1 MASIYIR
8 GVGPWACDDTAVLC
22 DGGVILTQYPYVD
35 GVTGGMG
42 PPRRQKTDYRV
53 EVGWISTMRPRQGR

>member
-22 DGGVILTQYPYVD
+22 DGGVFEPQYPFVD
-35 GVTGGMG
+35 GHSAGSRR
-42 PPRRQKTDYRV
+42 PPRRKTDPRV
-53 EVGWISTMRPRQGR
+53 HDGHLLRLRPRR